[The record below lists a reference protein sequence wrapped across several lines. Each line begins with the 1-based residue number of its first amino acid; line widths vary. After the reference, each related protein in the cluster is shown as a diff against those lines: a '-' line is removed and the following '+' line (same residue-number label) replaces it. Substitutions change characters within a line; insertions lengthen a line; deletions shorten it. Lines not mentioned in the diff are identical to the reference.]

1 MAFFDV
7 MKTKILIGTPVHKIK
22 DYCMER
28 WLKNVAELQPTYS
41 ADLLLVDNSLGSN
54 YVEKLQNYCQKY
66 NLKNYKIIHLELPTD
81 MERYERMARSRE
93 VIRQEVLAKDYDAWF
108 TWESDQIIP
117 VDTLGK
123 MVQLMRAGK
132 FTIADHNCG
141 MRGFPGAYCTDF
153 GIALVARKAL
163 EKYSFIL
170 EFGTDPE
177 MPKTYEPSEAW
188 FKARVLRDGGSCI
201 EVDNLV
207 TPIAHLNPVVTQ
219 KMKVLIAAPIHE
231 SKDYSM
237 ERWLENISRQEHPA
251 DLLMVDNSP
260 GTEYM
265 KKVEMYCAKHGIT
278 NYEIIHLELPIEQK
292 KHERV
297 ARSREII
304 RQYFLKH
311 DYDAWFVW
319 ECDQI
324 IPVNTLDNLIKIMQ
338 QENYMMVNPNKW
350 AREDSTVPNTD
361 FGVSLIKREALG
373 KHNFILEFNDPETP
387 DTWETGESWFKT
399 QVLKNGGSY
408 IDVYGIIDPI
418 YHLNQ

>member
-1 MAFFDV
+1 
-7 MKTKILIGTPVHKIK
+7 
-22 DYCMER
+22 MER
-28 WLKNVAELQPTYS
+28 WLKNVAELQPAYS
-41 ADLLLVDNSLGSN
+41 ADLLLVDNSLN
-54 YVEKLQNYCQKY
+54 LDFMEKVKGYCGKY
-66 NLKNYKIIHLELPTD
+66 KIKNYKIKHLDLPPNI
-81 MERYERMARSRE
+81 ERYERMARSRE
-93 VIRQEVLAKDYDAWF
+93 IIRNEFLSKNYDAWF
-108 TWESDQIIP
+108 SWESDIIIP
-117 VDTLGK
+117 TDTLGK
-123 MVQLMRAGK
+123 LVKFMKTGDFMV
-132 FTIADHNCG
+132 IDHNCW

-153 GIALVARKAL
+153 GIALVARNAL

-188 FKARVLRDGGSCI
+188 FKARVLRDGGNCI

-207 TPIAHLNPVVTQ
+207 TPIAHLNPIVTQ

-237 ERWLENISRQEHPA
+237 DRWLENVSRQEHPA
-251 DLLMVDNSP
+251 DLLMVDNSV

-265 KKVEMYCAKHGIT
+265 RKVDMYCAKHGINPVRNLGQSPISNGVT
-278 NYEIIHLELPIEQK
+278 NYKIIHLELPIEQG

-350 AREDSTVPNTD
+350 AREDPTIPNTD

-387 DTWETGESWFKT
+387 DTWETGESWFKS